1 MQGNNKYTK
10 SNGDFSFDIAE
21 YNHLQAYMFHK
32 KAKMFGGE
40 FADYIKMAM
49 APEIPVNERD
59 DECID
64 IVYLEKSMAGKG
76 DKGKGDKG
84 KEKTQNIPKVVLNP
98 SNAEEFKRELINQK
112 KAEITW
118 IYADG
123 SESIKAWNV
132 ARFDSTSNV
141 FYNLYSKD
149 EWRNRKKKKKALV
162 EVQVRIIYT
171 TGE

>member
-1 MQGNNKYTK
+1 
-10 SNGDFSFDIAE
+10 
-21 YNHLQAYMFHK
+21 MFHK
-32 KAKMFGGE
+32 KAKIFAGA
-40 FADYIKMAM
+40 FADYIKMAL

-123 SESIKAWNV
+123 SESIKAWNA

-141 FYNLYSKD
+141 FSNLYTKD
-149 EWRNRKKKKKALV
+149 EWRNRKEKALV